1 MTDGTPWNNWTA
13 EGTPVDTEAVLFNGT
28 TTSVN
33 CGSDAGLDDLSD
45 NAFTAEAWV
54 RADSSGEGNTGRIMD
69 KGSSTV
75 GWGFGFTTTN
85 LVGRV
90 FCATTNAQSITS
102 GINIVDGRWHHV
114 AMFFDDAGDRKVYLA
129 VDGVWVASY
138 SSQDAGVGAIVS
150 DAAED
155 LHIGNRKGEDLTWD
169 GAMSWCRIS
178 DNDRYA
184 HEAGFTPAP
193 RTNPPASDGNTL
205 ALWYF
210 DEGTGTALDNEEG
223 TAARDGTISNG
234 SWATSNL
241 LSSIS
246 PGERVYNWGYE
257 IGSDAANEGYYIDE
271 TVSAGDDWV
280 IRAVA
285 HSDGTSIPKA
295 ILYDQDNGAEIGSL
309 TGSTGSTRAAPD
321 VFIFTGE
328 APAGNTTLRVKLINT
343 QASGVTYWHQVELLA
358 NLITNPSLQGGAG
371 DPYIPTG
378 WTNLNLDAG
387 DSAQET
393 TIVHSGSDSLQYNT
407 GASSEGVWTSIG
419 TGVIGNFYSLGA
431 WIYGDGAIT
440 LSIRDQL
447 ARMKY
452 QASDANIDEP
462 GGVAAAWS
470 LANLVGRQSAA
481 LNRIYINAL
490 AGASGERFLD
500 DVYAFK
506 LDAVSITA
514 TPASEANSAESSGI
528 RVDGLDTLTQ
538 PIVAGSIATT
548 SGKIRMNYIP
558 RHDAADVAK
567 FGETTP
573 YILDAY
579 GDADDYIRL
588 YWSAANTITLLYQ
601 SDGGGEQSDTWDA
614 TGAIAAD
621 TTYLIEIEYSS
632 TQMTLSVDGA
642 VKITIAAAVSFGTVP
657 ATFYAMTKQDGLN
670 IGDAVALNP

>member
-1 MTDGTPWNNWTA
+1 
-13 EGTPVDTEAVLFNGT
+13 
-28 TTSVN
+28 
-33 CGSDAGLDDLSD
+33 
-45 NAFTAEAWV
+45 
-54 RADSSGEGNTGRIMD
+54 
-69 KGSSTV
+69 
-75 GWGFGFTTTN
+75 
-85 LVGRV
+85 
-90 FCATTNAQSITS
+90 
-102 GINIVDGRWHHV
+102 
-114 AMFFDDAGDRKVYLA
+114 
-129 VDGVWVASY
+129 
-138 SSQDAGVGAIVS
+138 
-150 DAAED
+150 
-155 LHIGNRKGEDLTWD
+155 
-169 GAMSWCRIS
+169 
-178 DNDRYA
+178 
-184 HEAGFTPAP
+184 
-193 RTNPPASDGNTL
+193 
-205 ALWYF
+205 
-210 DEGTGTALDNEEG
+210 
-223 TAARDGTISNG
+223 
-234 SWATSNL
+234 
-241 LSSIS
+241 
-246 PGERVYNWGYE
+246 
-257 IGSDAANEGYYIDE
+257 
-271 TVSAGDDWV
+271 
-280 IRAVA
+280 
-285 HSDGTSIPKA
+285 
-295 ILYDQDNGAEIGSL
+295 
-309 TGSTGSTRAAPD
+309 
-321 VFIFTGE
+321 
-328 APAGNTTLRVKLINT
+328 
-343 QASGVTYWHQVELLA
+343 
-358 NLITNPSLQGGAG
+358 
-371 DPYIPTG
+371 
-378 WTNLNLDAG
+378 
-387 DSAQET
+387 
-393 TIVHSGSDSLQYNT
+393 
-407 GASSEGVWTSIG
+407 
-419 TGVIGNFYSLGA
+419 
-431 WIYGDGAIT
+431 
-440 LSIRDQL
+440 
-447 ARMKY
+447 MKY